1 MSARYSNLLSPVKAG
16 NLLLKNHI
24 AYANSL
30 PHFLQGPEPYP
41 ADPVMK
47 HYGDM
52 ARNGA
57 GIVTVGTRHA
67 RNNKGEDGQRIALF
81 NIADKS
87 VENYLS
93 LLAETIH
100 FYGAKA
106 AIAYMHYS
114 NPEYDVSD
122 IPEIEV
128 DKHGKPLNGLP
139 LMIKYRGPR
148 RQITLEEMDEL
159 KQFMVNHARYYQDKG
174 FDMISIHMS
183 YETTIFAHFLSNK
196 YNHRTDE
203 YGGCLEN
210 RARYPLEICQAI
222 KDACGKDFLVE
233 IQISGEEYGA
243 DGFTT
248 DDLVKFAH
256 LAEGKVDILQ
266 LRAPNGDMAHPT
278 GFNSVR
284 HLPSTLRYAELIKKS
299 GAKVLAAPCGG
310 FQDLNDCESYIRDGK
325 ADLLYMA
332 RALFCDPEYGKKA
345 YEGRG
350 EDVVPC
356 IRCNKCHGTSMD
368 KGPWIS
374 VCSIN
379 PKLSFG
385 HRIEWMVKE
394 PDSVKRVAVI
404 GGGPAG
410 MNAAITA
417 AQRGHKV
424 TLYEKNDFLGGQ
436 LRHSDFAPFKW
447 PIKDYKD
454 FLADRL
460 EKEGVKV
467 ILGTKATP
475 QMIRE
480 GGYDVALLAL
490 GAEANKPDI
499 PGIDGENVWTAPD
512 VYGRDKELG
521 ENVVVIGGAE
531 IGTETGMYLAQM
543 GHKVTVLT
551 RQSKLAPDM
560 ERVHYYDIVRKAWEH
575 LSNFSFITKATTK
588 AIGENSVTYMDAE
601 GKDVTIPADSIVIA
615 GGMNPL
621 HDDALSFN
629 GSADATFVIGDC
641 NKVGSIQKAVVSA
654 YAIASTL

>member
-1 MSARYSNLLSPVKAG
+1 MSARYENLLSPVQAG
-16 NLLLKNHI
+16 SQLLKNRI

-41 ADPVMK
+41 ADPLMK

-67 RNNKGEDGQRIALF
+67 RNNPGEDGQRIALF

-87 VENYLS
+87 CENYLS

-114 NPEYDVSD
+114 NPAYDVAE
-122 IPEIEV
+122 IPEIPL
-128 DKHGKPLNGLP
+128 DQHGMPLSGMP
-139 LMIKYRGPR
+139 LSIKYRGPR
-148 RQITLEEMDEL
+148 RQITYEEMEEL
-159 KQFMVNHARYYQDKG
+159 KTLLVNHARYYQDKG
-174 FDMISIHMS
+174 FDMISLHMS

-196 YNHRTDE
+196 YNRRTDL
-203 YGGCLEN
+203 YGGSLEN
-210 RARYPLEICQAI
+210 RARYPLEICEGI
-222 KDACGKDFLVE
+222 KKACGKDFLVE
-233 IQISGEEYGA
+233 IQISGEETGP

-248 DDLVKFAH
+248 EDLAGFAR

-266 LRAPNGDMAHPT
+266 LRAPTADIAHPT
-278 GFNSVR
+278 GFNSVK
-284 HLPSTLRYAELIKKS
+284 HHPATLRYAEVVKNS

-310 FQDLNDCESYIRDGK
+310 FQDLDDCEAFIREGK
-325 ADLLYMA
+325 TDLLYMA
-332 RALFCDPEYGKKA
+332 RALFCDPAYGQKA

-356 IRCNKCHGTSMD
+356 IRCNKCHGTSMS

-374 VCSIN
+374 VCSVN
-379 PKLSFG
+379 PRLSFG

-394 PDSVKRVAVI
+394 PDRVKRVAVI

-417 AQRGHKV
+417 ARRGHKV
-424 TLYEKNDFLGGQ
+424 TLYEQNSYLGGQ
-436 LRHSDFAPFKW
+436 LRHADFAPFKW

-454 FLADRL
+454 YLAGRL

-467 ILGTKATP
+467 LLNTKATP
-475 QMIRE
+475 QMIRD

-490 GAEANKPDI
+490 GAEPKTLRI
-499 PGIDGENVWTAPD
+499 PGSDGKHVWTAVD
-512 VYGRDKELG
+512 VYGRHEELG
-521 ENVVVIGGAE
+521 ERVVVVGGSE
-531 IGTETGMYLAQM
+531 TGTETGMYLAQM
-543 GHKVTVLT
+543 GHLVTVLT
-551 RQSKLAPDM
+551 RQDKLAPDM

-575 LSNFSFITKATTK
+575 LDKFSFITRAATTE
-588 AIGENSVTYMDAE
+588 IGENSVTYTDE
-601 GKDVTIPADSIVIA
+601 NGRSVTIPADSVVIS
-615 GGMNPL
+615 GGMRPL
-621 HDDALSFN
+621 HEEALAFN
-629 GSADATFVIGDC
+629 GSADATFVLGDC
-641 NKVGSIQKAVVSA
+641 VKVANIQKAVSSG
-654 YAIASTL
+654 YSIASML

>member
-1 MSARYSNLLSPVKAG
+1 MSARYESLLSPVKAG

-41 ADPVMK
+41 ADSVMK

-67 RNNKGEDGQRIALF
+67 RNNPGEDGQRIALF

-87 VENYLS
+87 CENYLS

-122 IPEIEV
+122 IPKIEL
-128 DKHGKPLNGLP
+128 DKHGVPLNGMP
-139 LMIKYRGPR
+139 LTIKYKGPR
-148 RQITLEEMDEL
+148 REIRYEEMEEL
-159 KQFMVNHARYYQDKG
+159 KQFLVNHAKYYQDKG
-174 FDMISIHMS
+174 FDMISLHMS

-196 YNHRTDE
+196 YNHRTDM
-203 YGGCLEN
+203 YGGSLEN
-210 RARYPLEICQAI
+210 RARYPLEICEAI
-222 KDACGKDFLVE
+222 KKACGKNFLVE
-233 IQISGEEYGA
+233 IQISGEEFGEN
-243 DGFTT
+243 GFTV
-248 DDLVKFAH
+248 DDLTGFAH
-256 LAEGKVDILQ
+256 LAENKVDILQ
-266 LRAPNGDMAHPT
+266 LRAPNADIAHPT
-278 GFNSVR
+278 GFNSIK
-284 HLPSTLRYAELIKKS
+284 HQPYTLRYAEAVKKS

-310 FQDLNDCESYIRDGK
+310 YQDLNDCESYIRDGK

-350 EDVVPC
+350 EDVIPC
-356 IRCNKCHGTSMD
+356 IRCNKCHGTSMRN
-368 KGPWIS
+368 GPWIS

-394 PDSVKRVAVI
+394 PDRVKRIAVV

-417 AQRGHKV
+417 AQRGHNV
-424 TLYEKNDFLGGQ
+424 TLYEKNSYLGGQ
-436 LRHSDFAPFKW
+436 LRHADFAPFKW

-454 FLADRL
+454 FQANRL

-467 ILGTKATP
+467 LLNTEATP
-475 QMIRE
+475 EMIRD
-480 GGYDVALLAL
+480 GGYDVCLLAL
-490 GAEANKPDI
+490 GAEPNKLSI
-499 PGIDGENVWTAPD
+499 PGIDGKNVWTPLD

-521 ENVVVIGGAE
+521 ENVVVVGGAE

-551 RQSKLAPDM
+551 RQNKLAPDM
-560 ERVHYYDIVRKAWEH
+560 ERVHYYDIVRKEWEKMD
-575 LSNFSFITKATTK
+575 NFGFITNAATTE
-588 AIGENSVTYMDAE
+588 IGENSVTYTDAD
-601 GKDVTIPADSIVIA
+601 GKSITIGADSVVVA
-615 GGMNPL
+615 GGMKPL
-621 HDDALSFN
+621 HDAALSFN
-629 GSADATFVIGDC
+629 GCADATFVVGDC
-641 NKVGSIQKAVVSA
+641 SKVGNIQKAVFSS
-654 YAIASTL
+654 YSIASTL